1 MRHIRLKYKQMQANM
16 IQIQANARKDLRI
29 QADTTCEYN
38 KYKQIQAQIHYF
50 FLHGQK
56 GTA

>member
-1 MRHIRLKYKQMQANM
+1 MQANM

-38 KYKQIQAQIHYF
+38 KYKQIQAQIHYL

-56 GTA
+56 GPRKKKWRPRKKK